1 MALNEDV
8 KKESDE
14 EILRDVERE
23 MAKPRVAKSARRTV
37 VVPRSEN
44 PINRND
50 RKAASLLLEAK
61 LQACKSPE
69 LCPAEYWIAI
79 RTLQ

>member
-1 MALNEDV
+1 MALKEDS

-37 VVPRSEN
+37 VVPPVREPHQSE
-44 PINRND
+44 
-50 RKAASLLLEAK
+50 
-61 LQACKSPE
+61 
-69 LCPAEYWIAI
+69 
-79 RTLQ
+79 